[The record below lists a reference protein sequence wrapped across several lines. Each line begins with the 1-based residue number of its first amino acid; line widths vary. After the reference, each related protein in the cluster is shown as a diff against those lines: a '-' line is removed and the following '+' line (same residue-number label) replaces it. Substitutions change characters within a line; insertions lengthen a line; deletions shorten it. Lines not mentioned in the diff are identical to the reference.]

1 MPLST
6 IWLVTSFCDQT
17 PRHGLH
23 ACHLSLRSRAKA
35 ISGIGEASQTLDKAV
50 HITSCSGLL
59 QRSGFDSMQAFVD
72 TVMIGY
78 LAPMDPND
86 LLAMA
91 WALATRAA
99 TPVAISR
106 RALGRIKAKTY
117 VMPVSHDMF
126 FPPSDLR
133 GRATADPG

>member
-78 LAPMDPND
+78 FAPMDPKRSSGDGLGLGNE
-86 LLAMA
+86 
-91 WALATRAA
+91 AA
-99 TPVAISR
+99 
-106 RALGRIKAKTY
+106 
-117 VMPVSHDMF
+117 
-126 FPPSDLR
+126 
-133 GRATADPG
+133 

>member
-35 ISGIGEASQTLDKAV
+35 ISGIGEASQTPEKAV

-59 QRSGFDSMQAFVD
+59 QRSGFGSMQAFVD

-78 LAPMDPND
+78 FAPMDPND

-91 WALATRAA
+91 WASATRRRE
-99 TPVAISR
+99 PQHRWRSR
-106 RALGRIKAKTY
+106 VGARPYQGK
-117 VMPVSHDMF
+117 
-126 FPPSDLR
+126 DLR
-133 GRATADPG
+133 DVG